1 MIFTPEEANAEFG
14 ILLSNILKELSKN
27 EGENLELIKDVCSY
41 LTVKGDPSTLLFN
54 ENQQEAIIACDNIRT
69 LFRKNLRHCWRWD
82 DFAIL
87 TIIVQSLDSTDHCV
101 QLINQYKKKIYNKI
115 KLKDIHEYC
124 KRESKDLP
132 EGYHKM
138 VAIVKNKSFFRIT
151 LEEYREL
158 KEFILQHC
166 KIEPY
171 VISPF
176 TDAWFGSLLLEWF
189 VSLTA
194 VPHMIEMATVKANVF
209 IARNF
214 MFLKISSKV
223 IFDKRDNVS

>member
-1 MIFTPEEANAEFG
+1 MIFTPAEANAEFAV
-14 ILLSNILKELSKN
+14 LLTDIIEELSKN
-27 EGENLELIKDVCSY
+27 KDKSLKVIKNVCLY
-41 LTVKGDPSTLLFN
+41 LTVKDDPSTSFFN
-54 ENQQEAIIACDNIRT
+54 ENQQEAIIACDNIGT
-69 LFRKNLRHCWRWD
+69 LFIKYLRRYWRWD

-87 TIIVQSLDSTDHCV
+87 TRIVQSLDSTDHCL
-101 QLINQYKKKIYNKI
+101 QLIHQYKKKIYSEI

-124 KRESKDLP
+124 KQESKDLP

-151 LEEYREL
+151 LEEYTEL

-166 KIEPY
+166 KVEPY

-176 TDAWFGSLLLEWF
+176 NELGPGSLLLEWF
-189 VSLTA
+189 VPSTA
-194 VPHMIEMATVKANVF
+194 VPHMIEKATVNANIF
-209 IARNF
+209 IAQNF
-214 MFLKISSKV
+214 MFLKISSTV

>member
-1 MIFTPEEANAEFG
+1 MI
-14 ILLSNILKELSKN
+14 KN
-27 EGENLELIKDVCSY
+27 VCLY
-41 LTVKGDPSTLLFN
+41 LTVKGDPNTLFFN
-54 ENQQEAIIACDNIRT
+54 ENQQEAIIACGDIET
-69 LFRKNLRHCWRWD
+69 LFIKYLRHYWRWD

-87 TIIVQSLDSTDHCV
+87 TRIVQSLDSTDHCL
-101 QLINQYKKKIYNKI
+101 QLIHQYKKKIYSEI

-124 KRESKDLP
+124 KEESKVLP

-158 KEFILQHC
+158 KEFISQHC
-166 KIEPY
+166 KVEPY

-176 TDAWFGSLLLEWF
+176 DELGFGSLLLEWF
-189 VSLTA
+189 VPMTA
-194 VPHMIEMATVKANVF
+194 VPHMIEMATVNANIF
-209 IARNF
+209 IAQNF
-214 MFLKISSKV
+214 MFLKISSTV

>member
-1 MIFTPEEANAEFG
+1 M
-14 ILLSNILKELSKN
+14 
-27 EGENLELIKDVCSY
+27 CSY
-41 LTVKGDPSTLLFN
+41 LTVKGDPSALLFN
-54 ENQQEAIIACDNIRT
+54 EDQQEEINVCGNIRT

-87 TIIVQSLDSTDHCV
+87 TKIVQSLDSNDHCV
-101 QLINQYKKKIYNKI
+101 QLIHQYKKKIYSEI

-124 KRESKDLP
+124 KQESKDLP

-138 VAIVKNKSFFRIT
+138 VAIVKNKSFLYIT
-151 LEEYREL
+151 VEEYTKL

-166 KIEPY
+166 EVEPY

-176 TDAWFGSLLLEWF
+176 DELGFGSLLLEWF
-189 VSLTA
+189 VPLTA
-194 VPHMIEMATVKANVF
+194 VPYMIEMATVNANVF
-209 IARNF
+209 IAQNF
-214 MFLKISSKV
+214 IFLKISSTV